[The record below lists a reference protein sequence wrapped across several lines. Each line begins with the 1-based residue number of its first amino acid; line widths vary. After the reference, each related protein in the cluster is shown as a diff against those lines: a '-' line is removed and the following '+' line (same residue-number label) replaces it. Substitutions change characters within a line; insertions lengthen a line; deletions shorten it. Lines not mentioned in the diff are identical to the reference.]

1 MFEKDYIIRAIEE
14 LFHAL
19 ARIRRARREERHGEA
34 RADIEA
40 TCRSI
45 TGLELEQARSMG
57 HDALRAVLPEP
68 ERRAIVARLLSEYG
82 ETLAATGGD
91 GGADAGA
98 YLRAAFVLYDELDQR
113 DELPSEGGHR
123 EALAA
128 LVERL

>member
-14 LFHAL
+14 LFQAI
-19 ARIRRARREERHGEA
+19 ARIRRARREARYGEA

-91 GGADAGA
+91 DGAR

-113 DELPSEGGHR
+113 GELPSEGGHR
-123 EALAA
+123 ETLTA
-128 LVERL
+128 LVEQL